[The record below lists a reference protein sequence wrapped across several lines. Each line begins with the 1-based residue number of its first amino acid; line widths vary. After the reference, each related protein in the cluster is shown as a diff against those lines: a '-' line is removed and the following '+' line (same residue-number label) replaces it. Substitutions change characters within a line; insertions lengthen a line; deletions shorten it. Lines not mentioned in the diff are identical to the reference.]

1 MKKIYYTNRANCTYF
16 GEAVMCENEVGSID
30 TLPNETHGIDTIRV
44 APDDVEIVYKT
55 NGVEKRITAEKD
67 DLIIAFYDN
76 KYIKN
81 RIVIVKSKEWLENIQ
96 SWHKLHD
103 KQIADLETEA
113 CESDAAC

>member
-16 GEAVMCENEVGSID
+16 GEAVMCENEVGNID

-55 NGVEKRITAEKD
+55 NGVEKRITAEKN

-96 SWHKLHD
+96 SWHDMHDNKLVNL
-103 KQIADLETEA
+103 ATE
-113 CESDAAC
+113 EYGTDAAC

>member
-16 GEAVMCENEVGSID
+16 GEAVICENEVDNIN
-30 TLPNETHGIDTIRV
+30 TLPNESHGIDTIKV
-44 APDDVEIVYKT
+44 APDDAEIIYKT

-67 DLIIAFYDN
+67 DLIIAFYDS

-81 RIVIVKSKEWLENIQ
+81 RIVVVKSKEWLENIQ
-96 SWHKLHD
+96 SWHETHD